1 MKTPEINPEQFSEAK
16 QTRMQPQVIESL
28 IFVSKSD
35 YADTVQRN
43 VYATRLKKKGLFRIA
58 VNKHLL

>member
-1 MKTPEINPEQFSEAK
+1 
-16 QTRMQPQVIESL
+16 MQPQVIESL